1 MFPDDD
7 ETLSRDLADDDATLT
22 LRVTA
27 DLFEKSAAETV
38 DKDKREAL
46 LEYAKLYREMA
57 ELRDQ
62 SEAEVDD
69 EPA

>member
-57 ELRDQ
+57 DLRYQ
-62 SEAEVDD
+62 SDAEVDD
-69 EPA
+69 DSA